1 MILNHLELL
10 PLKIFCGMVFQNNWD
25 EFHKSLNSPYNNKN
39 FLVGF
44 EVSLL
49 NSSMTPVLSINNP
62 SLLKQ
67 IFSFMWLKI
76 GIANW
81 HDWNTFNG
89 RYVVDVPKTSQLTK
103 VVTQRPYSKATLLAQ
118 KLNFAS
124 DSKGSAQPSKELQSL
139 SASIVQPKHHENV
152 HSTTLKPKVRG
163 PSRLWLR
170 CLYISGWFSLFKYVY
185 IWHIFLQLT
194 DFNLNSRYDTLLNA
208 TFYEF
213 ASYKV
218 YSFHV

>member
-1 MILNHLELL
+1 
-10 PLKIFCGMVFQNNWD
+10 
-25 EFHKSLNSPYNNKN
+25 
-39 FLVGF
+39 
-44 EVSLL
+44 
-49 NSSMTPVLSINNP
+49 
-62 SLLKQ
+62 
-67 IFSFMWLKI
+67 MWLKI

-89 RYVVDVPKTSQLTK
+89 SYVVDVPKTSQLTK

-139 SASIVQPKHHENV
+139 SASIVQPKPRRNV